1 MTEFNDKVEKQRI
14 RIEAEKWANG
24 VKSLHAHSLTSLAY
38 DTRGDDG
45 SVLDITYN
53 DGSIKREIQSNNQVV
68 WLGKKLTGEKLLQAY
83 SRGGI

>member
-1 MTEFNDKVEKQRI
+1 MTEFNDKVEKQRT

>member
-53 DGSIKREIQSNNQVV
+53 DGSIKREIQSNSQVV
-68 WLGKKLTGEKLLQAY
+68 WLGEKLTGEDLLQAY

>member
-68 WLGKKLTGEKLLQAY
+68 WLGEKLTGEDLLQAY

>member
-1 MTEFNDKVEKQRI
+1 MTEFNDKVEKQRT

-45 SVLDITYN
+45 SVLDIPYN

-68 WLGKKLTGEKLLQAY
+68 WLGEKLTGEDLLQAY